1 MHLVC
6 THWRKLHCNDCIDNI
21 YRPFVVLF
29 FFQGEINQGNL
40 KTYQRTVGRKL
51 FIFYHITLNIL
62 LSFLIFLTCLF
73 LFYGQ
78 YLHFLVSFLNAWF
91 FFIHFFFKGSFTLIV
106 DLAFRLPNC
115 WMDLPRNFPE
125 KKFLNWNILLNVI
138 FFMFLRWPFAIGLR
152 PSLYVVH

>member
-1 MHLVC
+1 MIVLTTFIGLLVF
-6 THWRKLHCNDCIDNI
+6 
-21 YRPFVVLF
+21 YF

-78 YLHFLVSFLNAWF
+78 YLHFLVF
-91 FFIHFFFKGSFTLIV
+91 FFLTRDLFHTFFFQGKFYTNSGS
-106 DLAFRLPNC
+106 RLPFAKLFNG
-115 WMDLPRNFPE
+115 LAEKFPREKIPQLKHLIECNF
-125 KKFLNWNILLNVI
+125 FYVSQVTFCNWPSSVVV
-138 FFMFLRWPFAIGLR
+138 RR
-152 PSLYVVH
+152 PLTVAA

>member
-1 MHLVC
+1 MIVLTTFIGLLVF
-6 THWRKLHCNDCIDNI
+6 
-21 YRPFVVLF
+21 YF

-62 LSFLIFLTCLF
+62 LSFLIFFNLF
-73 LFYGQ
+73 
-78 YLHFLVSFLNAWF
+78 VSILWSISSFPSF
-91 FFIHFFFKGSFTLIV
+91 FFLTRDLFHTFFFKGSFTLIV

-115 WMDLPRNFPE
+115 LMDLPRNFPE

-138 FFMFLRWPFAIGLR
+138 FFYVSQVTFCNWPSSVVVRR
-152 PSLYVVH
+152 PLTVAA